1 MSDRT
6 PGQDPDLAGAK
17 AAMKRAAK
25 VARERAA
32 EADADY
38 EEIKADLELRL
49 SNVVYLAD
57 WLLEAEL
64 AYRLA
69 SEAALA
75 PNPEDP

>member
-6 PGQDPDLAGAK
+6 PGRDPDLAGAK

-38 EEIKADLELRL
+38 EEIKAELEARP

-75 PNPEDP
+75 PNSEDL